1 MKCNNKLKKI
11 KKNFFDKTQNNDLFI
26 SPTAASDYSERFR
39 DMYTF
44 SELIWNIRKLGKIDS
59 RKMQGQRAFRNL
71 MYPFIYLCMG
81 KEKPIWQD

>member
-11 KKNFFDKTQNNDLFI
+11 EKKIFDKTQYNDLFI

-44 SELIWNIRKLGKIDS
+44 SELIWNIEKVGKIDS
-59 RKMQGQRAFRNL
+59 RKMQGQSIFTL
-71 MYPFIYLCMG
+71 MYY
-81 KEKPIWQD
+81 